1 MPVLLEIIH
10 LNKKLRKNKEK
21 YAIWRLEQMVNF
33 GLNGEKISEKK
44 LREFWNVL
52 EIDKSRRNF
61 LNMLLHA
68 R

>member
-1 MPVLLEIIH
+1 MYNWSTDETKLGDDPQ
-10 LNKKLRKNKEK
+10 KKT
-21 YAIWRLEQMVNF
+21 IWKIQQMVNF

>member
-1 MPVLLEIIH
+1 MHNWSVDV
-10 LNKKLRKNKEK
+10 KKLRKNKEK